1 MDKLIDAFK
10 SQIGK
15 KLLTGVTGIGL
26 MLFIVGHLLGNLQL
40 FIGPEMFNSYGHK
53 LESLGPL
60 LYIVELGL
68 IAFFLSHAALGVS
81 IYLKKKKAKPVTYAV
96 QKSAGGASK
105 QSASSKSM
113 MVTGSIILLF
123 TIMHV
128 ITFKYGPGVK
138 EGYTQVVNGVE
149 VRDIYRLVVEKFT
162 NPLYAFGYVAIM
174 LLLGT
179 HLRHGFWSAFQSLGT
194 MNKKYS
200 PAIYT
205 LSAVFAAFIAL
216 GFLVL
221 PLWIFFT
228 KGGI

>member
-60 LYIVELGL
+60 LYLIELGL

-123 TIMHV
+123 TVMHV

-138 EGYTQVVNGVE
+138 EGYTQVINGVE
-149 VRDIYRLVVEKFT
+149 VRDLYRLVVEKFT